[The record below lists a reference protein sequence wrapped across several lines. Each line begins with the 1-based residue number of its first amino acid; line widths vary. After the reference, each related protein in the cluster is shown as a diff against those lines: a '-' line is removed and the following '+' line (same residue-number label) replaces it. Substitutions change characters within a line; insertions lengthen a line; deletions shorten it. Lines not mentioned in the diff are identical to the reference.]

1 MLEFTGDS
9 FAGEATLD
17 PASWTSLGQV
27 QAVPGD
33 TEAFT
38 HFSLDMTHLETGGKH
53 YLVWAEKPGASDLR
67 IAQIDPADPSRLVTR
82 SVLLSTPTYAWE
94 SNDGQSINE
103 GPAVIEHDG
112 WIILAYSAATVDDRY
127 SVGMLTMPVG
137 ADPLDPASWTKNPY
151 PLLTTDD
158 VPGQVGPGHNSF
170 TVDELGNPVIVFHSR
185 TVGDSSNPG
194 ESTDAGL
201 FDPRR
206 HTRAATVH
214 WDVDGLP
221 VLAMTPEEQL
231 PAGLERVEVRVVVSE
246 TDGPG
251 PVDPGPVDPDP
262 VDPGPVD
269 PGPVVPVPGD
279 PTPTQAPG
287 GAGGSGTP
295 GPQPGAGTPSGP
307 DRRSAGGLASTGTSL
322 VVLLAGMAALGLGAT
337 VTGLRRAGRRPSSD

>member
-1 MLEFTGDS
+1 MLFTAARGGGVWDIRPVMLEFTGDS

-112 WIILAYSAATVDDRY
+112 RIILAYSAATVDDRY

-137 ADPLDPASWTKNPY
+137 ADPMDPASWTKNPY

-170 TVDELGNPVIVFHSR
+170 TVDEPRQPRHRLPLPDRGR
-185 TVGDSSNPG
+185 Q
-194 ESTDAGL
+194 L
-201 FDPRR
+201 QPRR
-206 HTRAATVH
+206 VDRRGALRPASSHPGGDGPLGRRRAARPRHDT
-214 WDVDGLP
+214 
-221 VLAMTPEEQL
+221 
-231 PAGLERVEVRVVVSE
+231 R
-246 TDGPG
+246 
-251 PVDPGPVDPDP
+251 
-262 VDPGPVD
+262 
-269 PGPVVPVPGD
+269 
-279 PTPTQAPG
+279 
-287 GAGGSGTP
+287 GA
-295 GPQPGAGTPSGP
+295 AA
-307 DRRSAGGLASTGTSL
+307 RRA
-322 VVLLAGMAALGLGAT
+322 
-337 VTGLRRAGRRPSSD
+337 RAGRGASRGLRG